1 LGFPTIR
8 KRSLE
13 NDQGVMPKDPTNT
26 QNVSPTG
33 DRGENVFLRV
43 DKDPTLTYI

>member
-1 LGFPTIR
+1 LGFPTTR

-26 QNVSPTG
+26 QNVSPTE
-33 DRGENVFLRV
+33 DRAENVFLRV
-43 DKDPTLTYI
+43 DIYPIITYI